1 MKFYLNNINTADG
14 SKAREYLLKRGI
26 NETIIKEF
34 KLGYSGSSKDT
45 FYKLATNKGWD
56 IETLNKLGL
65 INKVNENVYDTF
77 INRVVIPIENLKGE
91 VVGFTGRI
99 FNGEDNTAKYLK
111 YKRKQKY
118 LKKVV
123 CYLIIIMLKII
134 FVIEKSVIVLKV
146 IWML

>member
-1 MKFYLNNINTADG
+1 M
-14 SKAREYLLKRGI
+14 
-26 NETIIKEF
+26 
-34 KLGYSGSSKDT
+34 
-45 FYKLATNKGWD
+45 
-56 IETLNKLGL
+56 

-99 FNGEDNTAKYLK
+99 FNGEDNTAKYLNTK
-111 YKRKQKY
+111 ETEIF
-118 LKKVV
+118 KKVV

-134 FVIEKSVIVLKV
+134 FVIEKVLLLLKA